1 MSATELNETCNR
13 QVDLIKIER
22 EFEKRH
28 LLICTLLSI
37 CAFLFIVCLC
47 LLSAL
52 VWMGNTYHQQESHSS
67 KKSADQYLH
76 DNDNKNSIL
85 KSAKFLNDSA
95 DFGKLEVSYQEI
107 YCNLSGIVSHEN
119 NSKIIQGTK
128 MNANK
133 VAAGVTSKVLSHLT
147 FRLPREIKPLHYDL
161 FLAPDLKTNA
171 FNGNVK
177 IKIKI
182 EDSIP
187 YIALHANKL
196 NITSTDLL
204 KVNPDNG
211 SLQKVNIL
219 QTFPYEKYEYFVI
232 EPEKLLMA
240 GNYEIKMQFDGRLDK
255 RIIGFYSSK
264 YFDERKNETRYV
276 VVE

>member
-1 MSATELNETCNR
+1 MSATELDETCNR
-13 QVDLIKIER
+13 QIDISKIER

-52 VWMGNTYHQQESHSS
+52 VWMGNNYNHQESHSN
-67 KKSADQYLH
+67 KKSADLH
-76 DNDNKNSIL
+76 DNDRTSIL
-85 KSAKFLNDSA
+85 KSATFTNDSA
-95 DFGKLEVSYQEI
+95 ELGKLEISYQEI
-107 YCNLSGIVSHEN
+107 FCNLSGTVSRDN
-119 NSKIIQGTK
+119 SSKIIQRNK
-128 MNANK
+128 MNVNK
-133 VAAGVTSKVLSHLT
+133 VAAGVQSKVLSHLT
-147 FRLPREIKPLHYDL
+147 FRLPREIKPFHYDL
-161 FLAPDLKTNA
+161 FLAPDLNINA

-177 IKIKI
+177 IKIQI
-182 EDSIP
+182 EDSIS

-204 KVNPDNG
+204 KINPNDG
-211 SLQKVNIL
+211 SLQKINIL

-255 RIIGFYSSK
+255 RIVGFYSSK
-264 YFDERKNETRYV
+264 YFDERKNETRYLLLIV
-276 VVE
+276 